1 MLVKTL
7 QQRIINVLIRT
18 YNMNP
23 SEAYKIWS
31 DALAEKDDRVAQ
43 IIDMIIEQSTKELG
57 GLPCILNRNPTI
69 Y

>member
-1 MLVKTL
+1 
-7 QQRIINVLIRT
+7 
-18 YNMNP
+18 MNP

-69 Y
+69 NFG